1 MLKHM
6 RLAVVLLVS
15 GLLPGPLAGQATQ
28 AAGEVLQTSI
38 VLSGDETSLELEL
51 ASGRTLR
58 IRLSDG
64 DVLIDGNEVGHY
76 VPGGLLESAWR
87 ELLREAGQG
96 ELALAWP
103 DFAGAE
109 TATPEAHAAA
119 AIRGAVGP
127 FLAVPAGGATTEARA
142 ELASEIADVAAEA
155 AAASATAAA
164 LEVAAQELS
173 ETTLSELVSGG
184 LVVELSEVEGLAR
197 GLRRIGLAPELVR
210 VLNGDLEGPVRIVID
225 ADEYVLPEGA
235 ALDHRLILVQSD
247 GVIAGTVAGNVV
259 VAEGSLIIRPTA
271 RIEGDVVAVNAS
283 VQNQGGTVLGRL
295 RDVSHIR
302 PIVVGRPSIGQR
314 VRIAREAPSPFSRVV
329 GGLGSLAQT
338 VAMYLLFA
346 FLGALVVYFFRGH
359 LEVVSDTVSYSFGRS
374 FLAGLAA
381 EVLFMPIGLV
391 MAVLIITAIAIPFY
405 VVGSVLLALLG
416 YLAVAHAAGENLTQ
430 HRFPSWAA
438 RMRRSNSYYY
448 VLNGL
453 AVLLALFAVA
463 AITEM
468 VYPLLGWAHDLLIA
482 SAWILTWVAST
493 AGLGGALLSRAGTQ
507 RKYARPHQIPELPV
521 DTLVEELGPIERRAQ
536 ARRRAGGESD
546 EA

>member
-6 RLAVVLLVS
+6 RLAVVLLVT
-15 GLLPGPLAGQATQ
+15 GLLPSPLAGQATQ

-64 DVLIDGNEVGHY
+64 NVLIDGSEVGRY

-87 ELLREAGQG
+87 ELLREAGEG

-109 TATPEAHAAA
+109 TATPEARAAA

-127 FLAVPAGGATTEARA
+127 FLAVPATAATA
-142 ELASEIADVAAEA
+142 EFASEIAEA

-197 GLRRIGLAPELVR
+197 GLRRVGLAPELVR
-210 VLNGDLEGPVRIVID
+210 VLNGDLKGPVRIVID

-235 ALDHRLILVQSD
+235 ELDHRLILVQSD

-259 VAEGSLIIRPTA
+259 VAEGSLIITPTA

-295 RDVSHIR
+295 RDASHIT
-302 PIVVGRPSIGQR
+302 PILVVPSVSQR
-314 VRIAREAPSPFSRVV
+314 IRIAREGPSPFSRVL

-338 VAMYLLFA
+338 IAMYLLFA

-416 YLAVAHAAGENLTQ
+416 YLAVAHAVGENLTQ

-453 AVLLALFAVA
+453 GVLLAAFAVA

-482 SAWILTWVAST
+482 SAWIFTWVAST

-521 DTLVEELGPIERRAQ
+521 DTLVEELRPIERRAQ
-536 ARRRAGGESD
+536 AQRRAGEESD
-546 EA
+546 EV

>member
-6 RLAVVLLVS
+6 RLAVVLLVT
-15 GLLPGPLAGQATQ
+15 GLLPSPLAGQATQ

-64 DVLIDGNEVGHY
+64 NVLIDGNEVGRY
-76 VPGGLLESAWR
+76 IPGGRLESAWR

-96 ELALAWP
+96 ELALAWQ
-103 DFAGAE
+103 DFASAE
-109 TATPEAHAAA
+109 TATPEARAAA

-127 FLAVPAGGATTEARA
+127 LLAVPAAGPRTAATA
-142 ELASEIADVAAEA
+142 EFASEVAEAASEA
-155 AAASATAAA
+155 AAARATAAA

-235 ALDHRLILVQSD
+235 ELDHRLVLVQSD

-259 VAEGSLIIRPTA
+259 VAEGSLIITPTA

-283 VQNQGGTVLGRL
+283 VQNQGGTILGRL
-295 RDVSHIR
+295 RDVSHIT
-302 PIVVGRPSIGQR
+302 PIVVPSVSHRI
-314 VRIAREAPSPFSRVV
+314 RIAREGPSPVSRVL

-381 EVLFMPIGLV
+381 EVLFVPIGLV

-438 RMRRSNSYYY
+438 RLRRSNSYYY

-493 AGLGGALLSRAGTQ
+493 AGVGGALLSRAGTQ

-521 DTLVEELGPIERRAQ
+521 DTLVEELRPIERRAQ
-536 ARRRAGGESD
+536 AQRRAGEESD
-546 EA
+546 EV

>member
-109 TATPEAHAAA
+109 TATPEARAAA

-127 FLAVPAGGATTEARA
+127 FLAVPATAATA
-142 ELASEIADVAAEA
+142 EFASEIAEAAAEA

-210 VLNGDLEGPVRIVID
+210 VLNGDLAGPVRIVID

-314 VRIAREAPSPFSRVV
+314 IRIAREVPSPFSRVV

-338 VAMYLLFA
+338 VAMYVLFA

-381 EVLFMPIGLV
+381 EVLFLPIGLV

-438 RMRRSNSYYY
+438 RLRRSNSYYY

-536 ARRRAGGESD
+536 ARRRAGETSD

>member
-109 TATPEAHAAA
+109 TATPEARAAA

-127 FLAVPAGGATTEARA
+127 FLAVPATAATA
-142 ELASEIADVAAEA
+142 EFASEIAEAAAEA

-210 VLNGDLEGPVRIVID
+210 VLNGDLAGPVRIVID

-314 VRIAREAPSPFSRVV
+314 IRIAREVPSPFSRVV

-338 VAMYLLFA
+338 VAMYVLFA

-381 EVLFMPIGLV
+381 EVLFLPIGLV

-438 RMRRSNSYYY
+438 RLRRSNSYYY

-521 DTLVEELGPIERRAQ
+521 DTLVEELRPIERRAQ
-536 ARRRAGGESD
+536 AQRRAGEESD
-546 EA
+546 EV